1 MSFEFIYLDTTLPAI
16 DIFVSSII
24 SRCSPIAGVVTDE
37 LYSKFII
44 WSKGYDGIRI
54 PHSHI

>member
-24 SRCSPIAGVVTDE
+24 SRGSPIAGVVTDE
-37 LYSKFII
+37 LYSKSII
-44 WSKGYDGIRI
+44 WSKGYDGIHI
-54 PHSHI
+54 PYSSI